1 MTLVKVPFSS
11 VTVNVVAEG
20 IVAPVEEDAAV
31 IV

>member
-11 VTVNVVAEG
+11 VTVKMVAVG